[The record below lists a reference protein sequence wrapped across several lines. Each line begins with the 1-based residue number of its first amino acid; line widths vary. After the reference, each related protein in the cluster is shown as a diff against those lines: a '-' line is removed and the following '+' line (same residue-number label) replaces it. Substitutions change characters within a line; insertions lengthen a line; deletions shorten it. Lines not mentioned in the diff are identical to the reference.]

1 MIFYTQSINKCS
13 LSLISCNQN
22 ISLRSD
28 HYRTYDLDHVTSLPI
43 HTHRT
48 YMPLAH
54 QRACHIFYMYDFP

>member
-22 ISLRSD
+22 ISLHSD
-28 HYRTYDLDHVTSLPI
+28 RHRTDDLDHVTSLPR
-43 HTHRT
+43 HTYRT
-48 YMPLAH
+48 YTPLAR